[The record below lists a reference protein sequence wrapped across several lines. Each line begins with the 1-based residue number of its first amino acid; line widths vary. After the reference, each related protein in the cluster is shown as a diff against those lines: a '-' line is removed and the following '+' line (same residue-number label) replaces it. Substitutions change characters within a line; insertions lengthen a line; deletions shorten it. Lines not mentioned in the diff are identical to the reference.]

1 MAITKE
7 KKTYSVD
14 QFMKKI
20 VKETYTLLISYRLLV
35 DRFRKHM
42 DENLVSNARDRRI
55 FFLCDELVI
64 SGNKYG
70 HSMVHNNIVEWYK

>member
-1 MAITKE
+1 
-7 KKTYSVD
+7 
-14 QFMKKI
+14 
-20 VKETYTLLISYRLLV
+20 
-35 DRFRKHM
+35 M
-42 DENLVSNARDRRI
+42 DENLVSNARDRVGF